1 MYHAIH
7 AFIEINKDISV
18 DGGWSLWSPWADCD
32 VQCGRG
38 NQHRYRYT
46 QIVSTFLKNY
56 RFF

>member
-1 MYHAIH
+1 MHYAIH

-46 QIVSTFLKNY
+46 
-56 RFF
+56 